1 MDLLG
6 GVVAIAAVITPLGLY
21 QTLEPGGATQT
32 PFKYVNDLSPYGYGT
47 PPRGNASFSRLC
59 LDSWDYGDGLRA
71 CPFSDTVTN
80 ITDGSYG
87 MDYAFPY
94 NYNLS
99 IPQVITDIYS
109 SGTQDNTT
117 VSNYFDIQW
126 RQYLTTSN
134 TDYDNGSTY
143 TIGYFRYMESVL
155 LNNAYEPVEGL
166 VVDTVKGSIGFRN
179 HTFPHGFQNG
189 VTWEEDLLFIEPETV
204 CIDTNLTL
212 DCELSADPNNSI
224 YITGVVLTDRGG
236 FANLNHALPSID
248 LSDPQ
253 KNPDL
258 YGRAY
263 QAAWLNNAYTALYYD
278 ITVPFNGTDGLK
290 PLSSMNSFIGKT
302 YSMSTSD
309 ASNTLY
315 RSLTIDP
322 EFGGYID
329 AIMGVADDGPPLA
342 SSDSGIPTNPF
353 NVTRSPFDSISESLL
368 SMHCSK
374 FPKQ

>member
-1 MDLLG
+1 
-6 GVVAIAAVITPLGLY
+6 
-21 QTLEPGGATQT
+21 
-32 PFKYVNDLSPYGYGT
+32 
-47 PPRGNASFSRLC
+47 
-59 LDSWDYGDGLRA
+59 
-71 CPFSDTVTN
+71 
-80 ITDGSYG
+80 
-87 MDYAFPY
+87 
-94 NYNLS
+94 
-99 IPQVITDIYS
+99 
-109 SGTQDNTT
+109 
-117 VSNYFDIQW
+117 
-126 RQYLTTSN
+126 
-134 TDYDNGSTY
+134 
-143 TIGYFRYMESVL
+143 
-155 LNNAYEPVEGL
+155 
-166 VVDTVKGSIGFRN
+166 
-179 HTFPHGFQNG
+179 
-189 VTWEEDLLFIEPETV
+189 
-204 CIDTNLTL
+204 
-212 DCELSADPNNSI
+212 
-224 YITGVVLTDRGG
+224 
-236 FANLNHALPSID
+236 LPSID